1 MKYLVMESRPGCAIL
16 LDEEGRFLKAVNPG
30 YRVGQRVE
38 NPRFL
43 EEKTRLKKRRWI
55 ISGAAAAAAACFIA
69 VFGINY
75 YSDYMST
82 YSTIYMNINPSVSI
96 DLNHGGKVVGL
107 DGENEDGDVLIEG
120 YDYRGKEKTE
130 VADELVDR
138 AIDMG
143 FLYEG
148 GTVSFSIDSPEEAL
162 FREYGIE
169 LRSEVSHHLENVMSV
184 NIEVVKYSDVTENEP
199 EPETQPEPEPQ
210 QEEPQ
215 TQAQSQPQPQT
226 QTKPQTQTQTKPTA
240 PATPQPSGDSGYG
253 NSGYTSQGNS
263 GYDDPG
269 NSGYGNS
276 GYSSQGDSGY
286 DSDD

>member
-1 MKYLVMESRPGCAIL
+1 MKYLVMECRPGCAVL

-30 YRVGQRVE
+30 YQVGQRVN
-38 NPRFL
+38 NPRL
-43 EEKTRLKKRRWI
+43 MEDKIRRKTGKWI
-55 ISGAAAAAAACFIA
+55 ISGAAAVAACFIA

-130 VADELVDR
+130 VADDLVDR

-143 FLYEG
+143 FLSEG
-148 GTVSFSIDSPEEAL
+148 GTVSFSIDAPEEAL
-162 FREYGIE
+162 FREYGTE

-276 GYSSQGDSGY
+276 GYSSQEDSGY
-286 DSDD
+286 DNDD